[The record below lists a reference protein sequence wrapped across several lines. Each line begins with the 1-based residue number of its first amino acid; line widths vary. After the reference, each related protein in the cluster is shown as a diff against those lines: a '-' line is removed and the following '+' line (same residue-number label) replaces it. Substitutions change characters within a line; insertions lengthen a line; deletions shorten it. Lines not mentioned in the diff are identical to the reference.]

1 MSDKMVSKGFSDKLK
16 KLRHDRGWSQGQ
28 LAKKLGINAQRVS
41 KYERGV
47 ITPPSDMMVQIASVY
62 DVSLDYLLREASNTA
77 VSKIRNKTVL
87 KRIEEIE
94 NLSEDDQR
102 VLTILLDAFIKKRKF
117 ETLIGSSKQEEKLL
131 YEG

>member
-1 MSDKMVSKGFSDKLK
+1 MSDKMVSKGFSNKLK
-16 KLRHDRGWSQGQ
+16 KLRHDHGWSQGQ
-28 LAKKLGINAQRVS
+28 LAKKLGINTQRVS

-47 ITPPSDMMVQIASVY
+47 ITPPSDMMVKIASVY
-62 DVSLDYLLREASNTA
+62 DVSLDYLLREAPNTA
-77 VSKIRNKTVL
+77 VSKIKNKALL

-117 ETLIGSSKQEEKLL
+117 ETLIGSSKQEEELL
-131 YEG
+131 YNE